1 MLPET
6 VFEVDPDG
14 KITFVNNAGLKLFG
28 YSREDLKN
36 DVYIRSFIAR
46 DDLERL
52 DQNVKKIL
60 CGEKDESN
68 EYMAIRR
75 DGSSFPILIH
85 SRPVIQDNKP
95 VGLRGVLIDISANYK
110 MRKEL
115 EYERD
120 FISSLLD
127 TANSLIMCLDTNDKI
142 IVFNKECEK
151 ITGYT
156 FEEIR
161 GENWRELLFPKER
174 QQLDNFG
181 FSENQNGR
189 PVTRFECSLLTKT
202 GEVKYILWSHSAFSY
217 PESGEKIAIAVG
229 HDITERKK
237 AEKNLVES
245 EKHFRAVWDNLPVGI
260 CLTDRDGIYRY
271 VNPAYCKM
279 YGYTKEELIGNTPD
293 GLIFPDANHLE
304 RKKHYNERFNR
315 QIPTALGEYKYY
327 KSDGSPVWVEVSSD
341 FIKEDDHAKFLISI
355 NIDITKRKS
364 AESALL
370 ESEQRYS
377 LLFEHAGEAV
387 ATVNCDG
394 VFGMVNKAAAAYLG
408 GMPEDFIGKNM
419 WQLFPK
425 KIARKQMENIHKA
438 LEVSKPRFFED
449 YTIINNEKRWYKI
462 GIYPI
467 KKANKAALSALI
479 IASDITSEIRSKIR
493 TNTRYQLL
501 DSLRH
506 IDHVDACLKLGCNA
520 IRDSRLFKKAIF
532 SLHNENREVEHLAQT
547 GPSGEA
553 ARTAWASKIREKGFT
568 KKTRLR
574 KFKIGNSYFIPVES
588 RSKIGPT
595 GQYTSEINQTGNSA
609 DLWKKGDELFVPV
622 YGSEKRIEGW
632 LFVDSPFDG
641 KRPSLE
647 IIRFLEEI
655 TEIVMQRSREIHNMN
670 KLASERKTLEEK
682 NIALREILG
691 HIEEEKA
698 AFKQRIADNI
708 EQVILPSINRMI
720 GESESV
726 KSSDLLI
733 LNNILKDLATISGG
747 ITRLYS
753 KLSPREI
760 EVCNLIKVGNTSKEI
775 AKNLKISVATV
786 QKHREIVRRKL
797 GLINKDVNL
806 PSYLKN
812 L

>member
-1 MLPET
+1 

-14 KITFVNNAGLKLFG
+14 KITFVNDAGLKLFG

-36 DVYIRSFIAR
+36 DLYIRSFIAR

-52 DQNVKKIL
+52 DQNVKKVL
-60 CGEKDESN
+60 SGEKDESN

-75 DGSSFPILIH
+75 DGSSFPVLIH
-85 SRPVIQDNKP
+85 SRPVIQNDKP

-110 MRKEL
+110 IRKEL

-127 TANSLIMCLDTNDKI
+127 TANSLIICLDANDKI
-142 IVFNKECEK
+142 IVFNKECER

-156 FEEIR
+156 LEEIR
-161 GENWRELLFPKER
+161 GENWRELLFPREGR
-174 QQLDNFG
+174 QLDNFG
-181 FSENQNGR
+181 FSENLDDR
-189 PVTRFECSLLTKT
+189 PVTRFESSLLTKT
-202 GEVKYILWSHSAFSY
+202 GEEKYILWSHSAFSY

-237 AEKNLVES
+237 AEKNLEES

-271 VNPAYCKM
+271 VNPAYCIM

-293 GLIFPDANHLE
+293 GLIFPEANFLE
-304 RKKHYNERFNR
+304 RKRHYNERFNR
-315 QIPTALGEYKYY
+315 QISTPLGEYKYY
-327 KSDGSPVWVEVSSD
+327 NSDGDPVWVEVSSD
-341 FIKEDDHAKFLISI
+341 FIKEDGRPKFLISI
-355 NIDITKRKS
+355 NIDITKRKFT
-364 AESALL
+364 ELALQ

-387 ATVNCDG
+387 ATVNYDG

-408 GMPEDFIGKNM
+408 GMPEDFIGKTM

-425 KIARKQMENIHKA
+425 KIARKQMENIHKT
-438 LEVSKPRFFED
+438 LDVSKPRFFED

-462 GIYPI
+462 GIYPV
-467 KKANKAALSALI
+467 KDADKAAVSALI
-479 IASDITSEIRSKIR
+479 IANDITSEIQSKIR

-501 DSLRH
+501 DNLRH
-506 IDHVDACLKLGCNA
+506 IDLVDTCLKLGCNA
-520 IRDSRLFKKAIF
+520 IRDSRLFKKATLI
-532 SLHNENREVEHLAQT
+532 LHNENREIEHLGQA
-547 GPSGEA
+547 GLSGEA
-553 ARTAWASKIREKGFT
+553 VRTAWASKIREKGFIQKT
-568 KKTRLR
+568 KRR

-588 RSKIGPT
+588 RSKINPT
-595 GQYTSEINQTGNSA
+595 GQHIPEINQIDNSA
-609 DLWKKGDELFVPV
+609 DFWKKGDELFVPV
-622 YGSEKRIEGW
+622 YSSEKRIEGW
-632 LFVDSPFDG
+632 LSVDAPFDG

-647 IIRFLEEI
+647 TIRFLEEI
-655 TEIVMQRSREIHNMN
+655 TEIVMQRSREIYNLN
-670 KLASERKTLEEK
+670 RLASERKSLEEK

-691 HIEEEKA
+691 HIEEDKA

-720 GESESV
+720 GESENV
-726 KSSDLLI
+726 KTSDLLI
-733 LNNILKDLATISGG
+733 LNNNLKDLATISGG
-747 ITRLYS
+747 ITQLYS

-760 EVCNLIKVGNTSKEI
+760 EVCNLIKMGNTSKEI
-775 AKNLKISVATV
+775 ASNLKIAVATV
-786 QKHREIVRRKL
+786 QKHRELIRRKL